1 MRKSP
6 ILLYLIM
13 TLGFVVG
20 FLYDSQTDPT
30 ANVEPILPK
39 YQLASLRGLDT
50 LNIDYSILNQPQFQA
65 LKVFGQIPVQ
75 PGAGGKTDPFQ

>member
-6 ILLYLIM
+6 ILLYLVM

-20 FLYDSQTDPT
+20 FLYNNQTDPT
-30 ANVEPILPK
+30 ASVPPVSPK
-39 YQLASLRGLDT
+39 FQLASLKGLDT
-50 LNIDYSILNQPQFQA
+50 LSIDYSILGQAQFQE

-75 PGAGGKTDPFQ
+75 PGIGGKTDPFQ

>member
-20 FLYDSQTDPT
+20 FLYNNQLDPT
-30 ANVEPILPK
+30 ANISPVSPK
-39 YQLASLRGLDT
+39 FQLTSLKGLDA
-50 LNIDYSILNQPQFQA
+50 LNIDYSILGQPQFQQ

-75 PGAGGKTDPFQ
+75 PGAGGKTDPF